1 MNKNL
6 NIFSEEKK
14 GLDSEYHTLFTE
26 DVLEQRI
33 AVEGKPH
40 QYIIIP
46 FHRLYRVFISAF
58 SENKKG
64 LHAVFHQLRKADNN
78 DRLEL
83 RINSDGGSVTEG
95 LQFFNII
102 LEKFGQNTTT
112 FLDNH
117 GYSMGALLFCMGYRR
132 VIYPYSEIM
141 FHNYSHSAWGKGGN
155 VKSQVKHADRSMS
168 AFFKDVTVEQGF
180 LTKKEFNEMLLG
192 KDFWMDCEE
201 MCKRGIA
208 THVVIGG
215 ETITAKKC
223 LKLMKQERK
232 KAKKAKKEK
241 KLKKVNKTK
250 KVIKKKAPQKSEK
263 KTTKKPKNKKVL
275 PKKKKVSAEVKNN
288 EKS

>member
-1 MNKNL
+1 M
-6 NIFSEEKK
+6 FSEEKK

-26 DVLEQRI
+26 DVREERI
-33 AVEGKPH
+33 PVEGKPQ

-64 LHAVFHQLRKADNN
+64 LHAVFHELRKAGNF

-141 FHNYSHSAWGKGGN
+141 FHNYSHGAWGKGGN
-155 VKSQVKHADRSMS
+155 VKSQVEHADRSMS
-168 AFFKDVTVEQGF
+168 VFFKDITVEQGF
-180 LTKKEFNEMLLG
+180 LSKKEYKEMTLG

-201 MCKRGIA
+201 MCRRGIA
-208 THVVIGG
+208 THVVVGG

-223 LKLMKQERK
+223 LKLIQKDRKASK
-232 KAKKAKKEK
+232 KAKKLKKKKVAKKEVSKSVK
-241 KLKKVNKTK
+241 KSKPTK
-250 KVIKKKAPQKSEK
+250 KV
-263 KTTKKPKNKKVL
+263 T
-275 PKKKKVSAEVKNN
+275 PKKKKVVAQTKKVKQ
-288 EKS
+288 EETKD